1 MAHNPRVFFDFAVAG
16 QPLGRV
22 VFELYAN
29 VFRALCTGE
38 KGISPISSVPLHYKN
53 SIVHRVIEGFMIQG
67 GDFTKKTGAGGESIF
82 GAPFE
87 DERLDGEGCDVDKKG
102 LLVMANRG
110 PNTNG
115 SQYFITLAP
124 APHLTGKHVVFGRVV
139 FGMEHIDTIGQL
151 PTDDRD
157 RPLSP
162 VTIIHCGEL
171 ELRRPPPKPRARSAS
186 ISSSFSDR
194 SRSRSRSRSPSRNR
208 SRDASSPDRSAST
221 KRRSRSRKYS
231 DSGSESDYDS
241 DDSRERRRRRKD
253 RKRSKRSKSKSKSKS
268 KSRRLSRGRD
278 SESEREETLSELD
291 ARLEREEKE
300 KLEKERLEKLAE
312 MKRKIEEEKQRV
324 KDAGG
329 VIYKGR
335 GAMKY
340 LDPETINRQQLPQNF
355 NIRGGRG
362 RGDLPPPRG
371 GSFRDRDRDR
381 ERYGDRDGGQERRD
395 RREQRGDRGDHD
407 RGYPSSYSRSDPYS
421 RRTRDPLDRYP
432 RPTGRENG
440 QEDRR
445 TKLDRDMDQW
455 QHDRSQGL
463 DVRGE
468 RDKFRRGERDEPER
482 DREEK
487 REEKKEEGEMTPRDE
502 KERSSGL
509 EREDR
514 VERAM
519 SEGSDMVMDRDD

>member
-1 MAHNPRVFFDFAVAG
+1 
-16 QPLGRV
+16 
-22 VFELYAN
+22 
-29 VFRALCTGE
+29 
-38 KGISPISSVPLHYKN
+38 
-53 SIVHRVIEGFMIQG
+53 
-67 GDFTKKTGAGGESIF
+67 
-82 GAPFE
+82 
-87 DERLDGEGCDVDKKG
+87 
-102 LLVMANRG
+102 
-110 PNTNG
+110 
-115 SQYFITLAP
+115 
-124 APHLTGKHVVFGRVV
+124 
-139 FGMEHIDTIGQL
+139 
-151 PTDDRD
+151 
-157 RPLSP
+157 
-162 VTIIHCGEL
+162 
-171 ELRRPPPKPRARSAS
+171 
-186 ISSSFSDR
+186 
-194 SRSRSRSRSPSRNR
+194 
-208 SRDASSPDRSAST
+208 
-221 KRRSRSRKYS
+221 
-231 DSGSESDYDS
+231 
-241 DDSRERRRRRKD
+241 
-253 RKRSKRSKSKSKSKS
+253 
-268 KSRRLSRGRD
+268 
-278 SESEREETLSELD
+278 
-291 ARLEREEKE
+291 
-300 KLEKERLEKLAE
+300 
-312 MKRKIEEEKQRV
+312 
-324 KDAGG
+324 
-329 VIYKGR
+329 
-335 GAMKY
+335 MKY

-445 TKLDRDMDQW
+445 TKLNRDMDQW
-455 QHDRSQGL
+455 QHDRSHGL

>member
-1 MAHNPRVFFDFAVAG
+1 MLTRCI
-16 QPLGRV
+16 R
-22 VFELYAN
+22 
-29 VFRALCTGE
+29 
-38 KGISPISSVPLHYKN
+38 GI
-53 SIVHRVIEGFMIQG
+53 
-67 GDFTKKTGAGGESIF
+67 T
-82 GAPFE
+82 
-87 DERLDGEGCDVDKKG
+87 
-102 LLVMANRG
+102 
-110 PNTNG
+110 
-115 SQYFITLAP
+115 
-124 APHLTGKHVVFGRVV
+124 
-139 FGMEHIDTIGQL
+139 
-151 PTDDRD
+151 
-157 RPLSP
+157 
-162 VTIIHCGEL
+162 
-171 ELRRPPPKPRARSAS
+171 
-186 ISSSFSDR
+186 
-194 SRSRSRSRSPSRNR
+194 
-208 SRDASSPDRSAST
+208 
-221 KRRSRSRKYS
+221 
-231 DSGSESDYDS
+231 
-241 DDSRERRRRRKD
+241 
-253 RKRSKRSKSKSKSKS
+253 
-268 KSRRLSRGRD
+268 
-278 SESEREETLSELD
+278 
-291 ARLEREEKE
+291 
-300 KLEKERLEKLAE
+300 
-312 MKRKIEEEKQRV
+312 
-324 KDAGG
+324 
-329 VIYKGR
+329 GR